1 MANKFILFTVSTMF
15 LLLMG
20 SPGQGR
26 SIRNNSNLAMV
37 SDGVQNVWQPTYIQ
51 LKSLTS
57 SESCEQTYGFLPCTT
72 TVLGNVF
79 LILVYGYLMFRAAKL
94 LCDGC
99 EILLEILGP
108 GIIGGLFLPV
118 LSSLPD
124 AIIILASGL
133 SGSQETAQSQVSVGI
148 GLLAGSTVM
157 LLTVLWGSCLILG
170 KCDLESALS
179 KDLVDTKGFSLT
191 GSGVSTDVWTSYAA
205 RIMAISIIPFII
217 VQLPAVLYTT
227 SQSRIAILIALVV
240 SISLLLSYS
249 LYQVFQPWIQK
260 RRIAFAKHKHVIAG
274 ILKHLSVRALGRL
287 LTDGGEPNTSVIEK
301 IRKENCRLRRPQH
314 PFSLRNKANFMLF
327 MMIDENGDGLLS
339 PAELRALVL
348 GIQFEE
354 IDMDIEDAVD
364 KVLKE
369 FDTSCDSFIDIDEFI
384 KGISK
389 WLNEQT
395 RKEHRLLGG
404 QSGHFGKT
412 VKNPVWNAFKAV
424 MMLLLGTVVA
434 AVFADPLVDAVSS
447 FSTASSIP
455 SFFVSFVILP
465 IASTSEAVSALNF
478 TGRKQLTTASLTY
491 SQIYGSV
498 TMSNILSLSVFLGL
512 VYFRDLTWDF
522 AAEVLVILIVCIV
535 MGAIASFRT
544 TFPLWMSLVAFA
556 LYPFSLLLVYVLDY
570 IFGWS

>member
-1 MANKFILFTVSTMF
+1 MQKIMAKKFPFFLLAF

-20 SPGQGR
+20 SPIQGR
-26 SIRNNSNLAMV
+26 PTPSNATLSMV
-37 SDGVQNVWQPTYIQ
+37 SDGVQNVRQPTYIQ
-51 LKSLTS
+51 LKSLMLS
-57 SESCEQTYGFLPCTT
+57 DSCEQTYGFLPCTT

-170 KCDLESALS
+170 KCDLESSLS
-179 KDLVDTKGFSLT
+179 KDSKDTKGFSLT
-191 GSGVSTDVWTSYAA
+191 GSGVSTDIWTSYAA
-205 RIMAISIIPFII
+205 RIMAISITPFII
-217 VQLPAVLYTT
+217 VQLPSVLHTT
-227 SQSRIAILIALVV
+227 SQNRIAILIALVV
-240 SISLLLSYS
+240 SISLLISYS
-249 LYQVFQPWIQK
+249 LYQVFQPWIQR
-260 RRIAFAKHKHVIAG
+260 RRINFAKHKHVIAG
-274 ILKHLSVRALGRL
+274 ILKHLSVRSVGRL
-287 LTDGGEPNTSVIEK
+287 LTDDGEPNLTVIQK
-301 IRKENCRLRRPQH
+301 
-314 PFSLRNKANFMLF
+314 LF
-327 MMIDENGDGLLS
+327 KMIDENGDGQLS

-348 GIQFEE
+348 GIRFEE
-354 IDMDIEDAVD
+354 IDMDIEDTVEN
-364 KVLKE
+364 VMKE

-389 WLNEQT
+389 WVNEAKRSAERHGTLIHMNHFHEQT
-395 RKEHRLLGG
+395 KKEHHLLGG
-404 QSGHFGKT
+404 HGHGGHFGET
-412 VKNPVWNAFKAV
+412 VKNPVWNTFKAV
-424 MMLLLGTVVA
+424 IMLLLGTIVA
-434 AVFADPLVDAVSS
+434 AVFADPLVDAVNS

-465 IASTSEAVSALNF
+465 IFCTSEAVSALNF
-478 TGRKQLTTASLTY
+478 AGRKKLTTASLTY

-522 AAEVLVILIVCIV
+522 SAEVLVILIVCIV

-544 TFPLWMSLVAFA
+544 TFPLWMSLVAYA
-556 LYPFSLLLVYVLDY
+556 LYPLSLLLIYILDY
-570 IFGWS
+570 VFGWS

>member
-1 MANKFILFTVSTMF
+1 MQKKMAEKFTFFLLAIL

-26 SIRNNSNLAMV
+26 PITRNTTLSMV
-37 SDGVQNVWQPTYIQ
+37 SDGAQNVWQPTYIQ
-51 LKSLTS
+51 LKSLILLD
-57 SESCEQTYGFLPCTT
+57 SCEQTYGFLPCTT

-133 SGSQETAQSQVSVGI
+133 SGSRETAQSQVSVGI

-170 KCDLESALS
+170 KCDLESSLS
-179 KDLVDTKGFSLT
+179 TDPKDTKGFSLT
-191 GSGVSTDVWTSYAA
+191 GSGVSTDIWTSYAA
-205 RIMAISIIPFII
+205 RIMAISVIPFII
-217 VQLPAVLYTT
+217 VQLPDVLHST
-227 SQSRIAILIALVV
+227 SQSRIAILIALIV

-260 RRIAFAKHKHVIAG
+260 RRIDFAKHKHVIAG
-274 ILKHLSVRALGRL
+274 LLKHLSVRALGRL
-287 LTDGGEPNTSVIEK
+287 LTDDGEPNTTVIE
-301 IRKENCRLRRPQH
+301 R
-314 PFSLRNKANFMLF
+314 LF
-327 MMIDENGDGLLS
+327 MMIDENGDGRLS

-348 GIQFEE
+348 GIRFEE
-354 IDMDIEDAVD
+354 IDMDIEDAVE
-364 KVLKE
+364 KVMKE
-369 FDTSCDSFIDIDEFI
+369 FDTSCDSFIDLDEFVR
-384 KGISK
+384 GISK
-389 WLNEQT
+389 WLIEAKRSAVKQGKLIHLHHFHEQT
-395 RKEHRLLGG
+395 KKEHHLLGDHG
-404 QSGHFGKT
+404 GHYGET
-412 VKNPVWNAFKAV
+412 VKNPVWNTFKAG
-424 MMLLLGTVVA
+424 MMLLLGTIVA
-434 AVFADPLVDAVSS
+434 AVFADPLVDAVDS

-465 IASTSEAVSALNF
+465 IACTSEAVSALNF
-478 TGRKQLTTASLTY
+478 AGRKKLKTASLTY

-544 TFPLWMSLVAFA
+544 TFPLWMSLVAYA
-556 LYPFSLLLVYVLDY
+556 LYPFSLLLVYILDY
-570 IFGWS
+570 VFGWS

>member
-1 MANKFILFTVSTMF
+1 MAEKIAFFLLAIF

-20 SPGQGR
+20 CPGQGR
-26 SIRNNSNLAMV
+26 PMASNSNLSMV
-37 SDGVQNVWQPTYIQ
+37 SDGVQNVRQPTYIQ
-51 LKSLTS
+51 LKSLILS
-57 SESCEQTYGFLPCTT
+57 DSCEQTYGFLPCTT

-79 LILVYGYLMFRAAKL
+79 LILVYGYLMFSAAKL
-94 LCDGC
+94 LCNGC

-108 GIIGGLFLPV
+108 GIIGGLLLPV

-124 AIIILASGL
+124 AIIILASGI

-157 LLTVLWGSCLILG
+157 LLTLTWGSCLVLG
-170 KCDLESALS
+170 KCDLDSSLS
-179 KDLVDTKGFSLT
+179 RDPRDTKGMSLT
-191 GSGVSTDVWTSYAA
+191 GSGVSTDIWTSYAA

-217 VQLPAVLYTT
+217 VQLPSVLHTT

-240 SISLLLSYS
+240 SVSLLISYS

-260 RRIAFAKHKHVIAG
+260 RRIAFAKHKHVISG

-287 LTDGGEPNTSVIEK
+287 LTDDGEPNTTVIE
-301 IRKENCRLRRPQH
+301 R
-314 PFSLRNKANFMLF
+314 LF
-327 MMIDENGDGLLS
+327 MMIDENGDGRLS

-348 GIQFEE
+348 GIKFDE
-354 IDMDIEDAVD
+354 IDMDIEDAVE
-364 KVLKE
+364 KVMKE
-369 FDTSCDSFIDIDEFI
+369 FDTSCDSFIDIDEFV

-389 WLNEQT
+389 WLNEAKRTAEQQGTLLHHFHEQT
-395 RKEHRLLGG
+395 KKEHHLLGDHD
-404 QSGHFGKT
+404 GHFGET
-412 VKNPVWNAFKAV
+412 VKNPVWNTFKAV
-424 MMLLLGTVVA
+424 MMLLIGTIVA
-434 AVFADPLVDAVSS
+434 AIFADPLVDAVDD

-465 IASTSEAVSALNF
+465 IACTSEAVSALNF
-478 TGRKQLTTASLTY
+478 ARRKKLTTASLTY

-498 TMSNILSLSVFLGL
+498 TMSNILSLSVFLAL
-512 VYFRDLTWDF
+512 VYFRDLNWDF

-544 TFPLWMSLVAFA
+544 TFPLWMSLVAYA
-556 LYPFSLLLVYVLDY
+556 LYPFSLLLVYILDY
-570 IFGWS
+570 VFGWS

>member
-51 LKSLTS
+51 LKSLIS

-157 LLTVLWGSCLILG
+157 LLTVLWGTCLILG

-287 LTDGGEPNTSVIEK
+287 LTDGGEPNTSVIK
-301 IRKENCRLRRPQH
+301 K
-314 PFSLRNKANFMLF
+314 LF

-369 FDTSCDSFIDIDEFI
+369 FDTSCDSFIDIDEFV

-389 WLNEQT
+389 WLNEVRSTAEGQATSIHLHHFHEQT
-395 RKEHRLLGG
+395 RKEHHLLGG

-424 MMLLLGTVVA
+424 MMLLLGTIVA

-478 TGRKQLTTASLTY
+478 SGRKQLTTASLTY